1 MQGKTVGIISSG
13 KLWPYAISIA
23 ILTFFGAI
31 VFSITYIV
39 KTAPVQKSDTY
50 MMGYHHADLG
60 ANEIIQARIDFN
72 KQYKIAYITESLA
85 QEGSTLKYKVTD
97 LDGNSVDNATIIV
110 VITRPEH
117 HRYDQ
122 ELINPSI
129 ENGVYSFS
137 NFTLAQP
144 GRWDIMA
151 KVQVGELQRFYN
163 LKADTRA
170 KEAFEY

>member
-1 MQGKTVGIISSG
+1 MGIISSG

-31 VFSITYIV
+31 VFSITFIV
-39 KTAPVQKSDTY
+39 KEAPVQKSNTY

-72 KQYKIAYITESLA
+72 KEYKVTYITESLA

-97 LDGNSVDNATIIV
+97 LDGNSVDNANIVV

-117 HRYDQ
+117 HSYNQ
-122 ELINPSI
+122 ELVSPSI
-129 ENGVYSFS
+129 ENGIYSFS
-137 NFTLAQP
+137 NFTLAKP

-163 LKADTRA
+163 VKADTRA

>member
-1 MQGKTVGIISSG
+1 MGIMSSG
-13 KLWPYAISIA
+13 KIWPYAISGA

-31 VFSITYIV
+31 VFSITFII
-39 KTAPVQKSDTY
+39 KEAPVQKSNAY

-72 KQYKIAYITESLA
+72 KKYKIAYVTESLA
-85 QEGSTLKYKVTD
+85 QEGSVLKYKVSD
-97 LDGNSVDNATIIV
+97 LDGNSVDNATIVV

-117 HRYDQ
+117 HRYNQ
-122 ELINPSI
+122 ELVNPSV

-137 NFTLAQP
+137 NFSLAEP

-151 KVQVGELQRFYN
+151 KVQVGELQKFYN
-163 LKADTRA
+163 VKADTRA